1 MSPLNSYFLQGS
13 PSEQRLIQDL
23 INEQLKMYG
32 QDVLYMPRRIIGE
45 NTVIKEVT
53 ASKFDDSFRIEA
65 YLMNFEGFSGNGDL
79 LSKFGV
85 RSNDEINLVIS
96 KERYDDFISPLLKLW
111 PEDERKVAYRPQE
124 GDLIWFPLDES
135 LFEIKYVEGKKPFY
149 QLNNLYVYELRC
161 ERFEYED
168 EIIDV
173 PEVDP
178 TGIEVNESI
187 KDLGNVYTI
196 QMVGTGATTAVA
208 TVGFATTNPNSKSV
222 QYIDLINDG
231 YGYTSAPTVSIST
244 APSGGLTATAV
255 AIMTSRSSNQKLS
268 IDRIL
273 ITNPGFGYTEPPTVT
288 ISGVNGF
295 GGIATAVINT
305 RVLGII
311 GISSGGVGYTT
322 TPQVTIQRIFIP
334 TSTGISSNINN
345 AQAEAVVNSNGV
357 VVAVRYSNAGAGY
370 TFTPTI
376 SFTDPTATT
385 FGDYDYNEV
394 VTGSRTGTTGY
405 VKSWDYT
412 NRVLKLSVVDG
423 TFARGESIVGAAASY
438 KVSTVQ
444 TNEFL
449 DLYAENI
456 QIENAADN
464 IVDFSQRNPFG
475 EY

>member
-23 INEQLKMYG
+23 VNEQLKMYG
-32 QDVLYMPRRIIGE
+32 QDVLYMPRKIVGE
-45 NTVIKEVT
+45 NTVIKEVV

-65 YLMNFEGFSGNGDL
+65 YLMNFDGFSGNGDL

-111 PEDERKVAYRPQE
+111 PENERKLAYRPQE

-135 LFEIKYVEGKKPFY
+135 LFEIKYVEHKRPFY

-196 QMVGTGATTAVA
+196 QMVGSAATTASA
-208 TVGFATTNPNSKSV
+208 IVGFATDDPTSKSV
-222 QYIDLINDG
+222 QYIDLLNDG
-231 YGYTSAPTVSIST
+231 FGYVSTPTIKISKPPT
-244 APSGGLTATAV
+244 GGMTATAV
-255 AIMTSRSSNQKLS
+255 AIMTSRPSNQKLS

-273 ITNPGFGYTEPPTVT
+273 VTNPGFGYTEPPIVT
-288 ISGVNGF
+288 ISGGRGS

-305 RVLGII
+305 GVLGIV
-311 GISSGGVGYTT
+311 GITSGGVGYTT
-322 TPQVTIQRIFIP
+322 VPQVLIDRIFIP
-334 TSTGISSNINN
+334 SSTGISSNINN
-345 AQAEAVVNSNGV
+345 AQAEAILNTNGV
-357 VVAVRYSNAGAGY
+357 VVDVRYVNAGAGY
-370 TFTPTI
+370 TFIPSIT
-376 SFTDPTATT
+376 FTDPTSTT

-394 VTGSRTGTTGY
+394 VTGTKTGTTAY
-405 VKSWDYT
+405 VKSWDYV
-412 NRVLKLSVVDG
+412 NRVLKVAIVDG
-423 TFARGESIVGAAASY
+423 NFALGESIVGAAASY
-438 KVSTVQ
+438 KVSSVKS
-444 TNEFL
+444 NEFL
-449 DLYAENI
+449 DAYASNI
-456 QIENAADN
+456 EIEEAASLV
-464 IVDFSQRNPFG
+464 IDFSQRNPFG

>member
-1 MSPLNSYFLQGS
+1 MSPLNSYFLHGS
-13 PSEQRLIQDL
+13 PSEQRLVQDL

-32 QDVLYMPRRIIGE
+32 QDVLYMPRKIIGE
-45 NTVIKEVT
+45 NTIIKEVT

-65 YLMNFEGFSGNGDL
+65 YLMNFDGFSGNGDL

-111 PEDERKVAYRPQE
+111 SEDERKIAHRPQE

-135 LFEIKYVEGKKPFY
+135 LFEIKYVEGKRPFY

-187 KDLGNVYTI
+187 QNLGNVYTI
-196 QMVGTGATTAVA
+196 QMVGTAATSAVA
-208 TVGFATTNPNSKSV
+208 TVGFATTDPNSKSV

-231 YGYTSAPTVSIST
+231 FGYSFAPKVSIST
-244 APSGGLTATAV
+244 APAGGLTATAV

-268 IDRIL
+268 IDKIL
-273 ITNPGFGYTEPPTVT
+273 ITNPGYGYTEPPSVI
-288 ISGVNGF
+288 ISGGGGN
-295 GGIATAVINT
+295 GGIATAIINT
-305 RVLGII
+305 GVLGII

-322 TPQVTIQRIFIP
+322 TPQVTIDRIFIP
-334 TSTGISSNINN
+334 TSIGISSNIKN
-345 AQAEAVVNSNGV
+345 AQAEAVINSNGEV
-357 VVAVRYSNAGAGY
+357 VSVLYSNAGAGY
-370 TFTPTI
+370 TFVPTVT
-376 SFTDPTATT
+376 FTDPTATT
-385 FGDYDYNEV
+385 FGDYDYNEI
-394 VTGSRTGTTGY
+394 VTGTKTGTTGY
-405 VKSWDYT
+405 VRSWDSL
-412 NRVLKLSVVDG
+412 NRVLKLAIVDG
-423 TFARGESIVGAAASY
+423 TFARGESIVGVAASY

-449 DLYAENI
+449 DAYAENI
-456 QIENAADN
+456 EIELEADQI
-464 IVDFSQRNPFG
+464 IDFSQKNPFG

>member
-65 YLMNFEGFSGNGDL
+65 YLMNFEGFSGNGDI

-111 PEDERKVAYRPQE
+111 PENERKLAYRPQE

-288 ISGVNGF
+288 ISGANGS
-295 GGIATAVINT
+295 GGIATAVINS
-305 RVLGII
+305 RVLGIV
-311 GISSGGVGYTT
+311 GLSSGGVGYTT

-376 SFTDPTATT
+376 SFTDPTSTT

-405 VKSWDYT
+405 VKSWDYA

-423 TFARGESIVGAAASY
+423 TFARGEAIVGVAASY

>member
-1 MSPLNSYFLQGS
+1 MTPLNSYFLQGS

-32 QDVLYMPRRIIGE
+32 QDVLYMPRRIVGE
-45 NTVIKEVT
+45 KTVIKEVV

-65 YLMNFEGFSGNGDL
+65 YLMNYEGFSGNGDL
-79 LSKFGV
+79 LTKFGV
-85 RSNDEINLVIS
+85 QSKDEINLIIS

-111 PEDERKVAYRPQE
+111 PENERKLAYRPQE
-124 GDLIWFPLDES
+124 GDLIWLPLDES
-135 LFEIKYVEGKKPFY
+135 LFEIKYVEGKRPFY

-187 KDLGNVYTI
+187 KDFGNVYTI
-196 QMVGTGATTAVA
+196 QMVGSAATTAVA
-208 TVGFATTNPNSKSV
+208 TVGFATTNPSSKSV
-222 QYIDLINDG
+222 QYLDLINDG
-231 YGYTSAPTVSIST
+231 YGYSSAPTVSIST
-244 APSGGLTATAV
+244 APAGGLTATAV
-255 AIMTSRSSNQKLS
+255 AIMTSRSPNQKLA

-273 ITNPGFGYTEPPTVT
+273 ITNPGFGYTQPPVVT
-288 ISGVNGF
+288 ISGGGGQ

-305 RVLGII
+305 KVLGIV
-311 GISSGGVGYTT
+311 GLSSGGVGYTT
-322 TPQVTIQRIFIP
+322 IPQVTIQKIFIP
-334 TSTGISSNINN
+334 SSVGVSSNINN
-345 AQAEAVVNSNGV
+345 AQAEAVLNSNGV

-376 SFTDPTATT
+376 SFTNPTSTT

-394 VTGSRTGTTGY
+394 VTGTKTGTTAY
-405 VKSWDYT
+405 VKSWDAAT
-412 NRVLKLSVVDG
+412 RVLKLSVVDG
-423 TFARGESIVGAAASY
+423 NFAKGESIVGAAASY

-444 TNEFL
+444 SNEFL
-449 DLYAENI
+449 DAYAENI
-456 QIENAADN
+456 QIENLADT
-464 IVDFSQRNPFG
+464 ILDFSQRNPFG

>member
-1 MSPLNSYFLQGS
+1 
-13 PSEQRLIQDL
+13 
-23 INEQLKMYG
+23 MYG

-79 LSKFGV
+79 LTKFGV

-178 TGIEVNESI
+178 TGIEINESI
-187 KDLGNVYTI
+187 KDFGNIYTI
-196 QMVGTGATTAVA
+196 QMVGSGATTAVA

-222 QYIDLINDG
+222 QYIDLIHDG
-231 YGYTSAPTVSIST
+231 SGYTSAPKVSIST
-244 APSGGLTATAV
+244 APAGGLTATAV
-255 AIMTSRSSNQKLS
+255 AIMTSRSANQKLS

-273 ITNPGFGYTEPPTVT
+273 ITNPGFGYTEPPIVA
-288 ISGVNGF
+288 ISGGGGT
-295 GGIATAVINT
+295 GGIATAVVNT
-305 RVLGII
+305 RVLGVV
-311 GISSGGVGYTT
+311 GLSSGGVGYTT
-322 TPQVTIQRIFIP
+322 TPQVTIDRIFIP
-334 TSTGISSNINN
+334 SGPGISSNINN
-345 AQAEAVVNSNGV
+345 AQAEAVLNSSGV
-357 VVAVRYSNAGAGY
+357 VIAVRYSNAGAGY
-370 TFTPTI
+370 TFTPII

-394 VTGSRTGTTGY
+394 VIGSRTGTTGY
-405 VKSWDYT
+405 VKSWDYV

-423 TFARGESIVGAAASY
+423 TFAKGEAIVGAAASY
-438 KVSTVQ
+438 KVSTIQ

-449 DLYAENI
+449 DAYAENI
-456 QIENAADN
+456 EIENAADS

>member
-111 PEDERKVAYRPQE
+111 PENERKVAYRPQE

-288 ISGVNGF
+288 ISGSNGA
-295 GGIATAVINT
+295 GGIATAIINS
-305 RVLGII
+305 RVLGIV
-311 GISSGGVGYTT
+311 GLSSGGVGYTT

-334 TSTGISSNINN
+334 SGAGISSNINN
-345 AQAEAVVNSNGV
+345 AQAEAIVNSNGV
-357 VVAVRYSNAGAGY
+357 VVAIRYSNAGAGY

-423 TFARGESIVGAAASY
+423 TFARGEAIVGVAASY

>member
-1 MSPLNSYFLQGS
+1 
-13 PSEQRLIQDL
+13 
-23 INEQLKMYG
+23 MYG

-79 LSKFGV
+79 LTKFGV

-173 PEVDP
+173 PEVDS
-178 TGIEVNESI
+178 TGIEINESI
-187 KDLGNVYTI
+187 KDLGNIYTI
-196 QMVGTGATTAVA
+196 QMVGSGATTAVA

-222 QYIDLINDG
+222 QYVDLVHDG
-231 YGYTSAPTVSIST
+231 SGYTFAPNVSIST
-244 APSGGLTATAV
+244 APAGGLTATAV
-255 AIMTSRSSNQKLS
+255 AIMTSRSANQKLA

-273 ITNPGFGYTEPPTVT
+273 ITNPGFGYTEPPIVT
-288 ISGVNGF
+288 ISGGGGS

-305 RVLGII
+305 RVLGVV
-311 GISSGGVGYTT
+311 GLSSGGVGYTT
-322 TPQVTIQRIFIP
+322 TPQITIQKIFIP
-334 TSTGISSNINN
+334 SGPGISSNINN
-345 AQAEAVVNSNGV
+345 AQAEAILNSNGV

-405 VKSWDYT
+405 VKSWDYV

-423 TFARGESIVGAAASY
+423 TFAKGESIVGVAASY
-438 KVSTVQ
+438 KVSTIQ

-449 DLYAENI
+449 DAYAENI
-456 QIENAADN
+456 EIENAADN
-464 IVDFSQRNPFG
+464 IVDFNQRNPFG

>member
-45 NTVIKEVT
+45 KTVIKEVV

-79 LSKFGV
+79 LTKFGV

-111 PEDERKVAYRPQE
+111 PEDERKIAYRPQE

-173 PEVDP
+173 PEVDV

-187 KDLGNVYTI
+187 KDLGNIYTI
-196 QMVGTGATTAVA
+196 QMVGSGATTAVA
-208 TVGFATTNPNSKSV
+208 TVGFATTDPNSKSV
-222 QYIDLINDG
+222 QYVDLINDG
-231 YGYTSAPTVSIST
+231 YGYNSAPTVSIST

-273 ITNPGFGYTEPPTVT
+273 ITNPGFGYTEPPVIT
-288 ISGVNGF
+288 ISGGGGS
-295 GGIATAVINT
+295 GGIATAVINSG
-305 RVLGII
+305 VLGLVA
-311 GISSGGVGYTT
+311 ISTGGVGYTT
-322 TPQVTIQRIFIP
+322 VPQVLIQRTFIP
-334 TSTGISSNINN
+334 TGSGISSNIRN
-345 AQAEAVVNSNGV
+345 AQAEVALNSNGV

-370 TFTPTI
+370 TFTPTV
-376 SFTDPTATT
+376 SFTDPSATT

-405 VKSWDYT
+405 VKSWDAA

-423 TFARGESIVGAAASY
+423 NFARGESIVGVAASY

-456 QIENAADN
+456 QIENAADS
-464 IVDFSQRNPFG
+464 ILDFSQKNPFG

>member
-65 YLMNFEGFSGNGDL
+65 YLMNFDGFGGNGDL
-79 LSKFGV
+79 LTKFGV

-111 PEDERKVAYRPQE
+111 PENERKVAYRPQE

-231 YGYTSAPTVSIST
+231 YGYISAPTVSIST

-288 ISGVNGF
+288 ISGSNGA
-295 GGIATAVINT
+295 GGIATAIINS
-305 RVLGII
+305 RVLGIV
-311 GISSGGVGYTT
+311 GLSSGGVGYTT

-334 TSTGISSNINN
+334 SGAGISSNINN
-345 AQAEAVVNSNGV
+345 AQAEAIVNSNGV
-357 VVAVRYSNAGAGY
+357 VVAIRYSNAGAGY

-376 SFTDPTATT
+376 SVTDPTATT

-423 TFARGESIVGAAASY
+423 TFARGEAIVGVAASY

>member
-65 YLMNFEGFSGNGDL
+65 YLMNFDGFGGNGDL
-79 LSKFGV
+79 LTKFGV

-111 PEDERKVAYRPQE
+111 PENERKVAYRPQE

-231 YGYTSAPTVSIST
+231 YGYISAPTVSIST

-288 ISGVNGF
+288 ISGSNGA
-295 GGIATAVINT
+295 GGIATAIINS
-305 RVLGII
+305 RVLGIV
-311 GISSGGVGYTT
+311 GLSSGGVGYTT

-334 TSTGISSNINN
+334 SGAGISSNINN
-345 AQAEAVVNSNGV
+345 AQAEAIVNSNGV
-357 VVAVRYSNAGAGY
+357 VVAIRYSNAGAGY

-423 TFARGESIVGAAASY
+423 TFARGEAIVGVAASY

>member
-23 INEQLKMYG
+23 INEQLRMYG

-45 NTVIKEVT
+45 NTVIKEIT

-65 YLMNFEGFSGNGDL
+65 YLMNYEGFANTGDL

-85 RSNDEINLVIS
+85 RSTDEINLVIS

-187 KDLGNVYTI
+187 KDLGNIYTI
-196 QMVGTGATTAVA
+196 QMVGSGATTAVA

-222 QYIDLINDG
+222 QYIDLIHDG
-231 YGYTSAPTVSIST
+231 SGYTSAPRVSIST
-244 APSGGLTATAV
+244 APVGGMTATAV
-255 AIMTSRSSNQKLS
+255 AIMTSRSVNQKLS

-273 ITNPGFGYTEPPTVT
+273 ITNPGFGYIEPPIVT
-288 ISGVNGF
+288 ISGGGGS

-305 RVLGII
+305 GVLGIV
-311 GISSGGVGYTT
+311 GLSSGGVGYTT
-322 TPQVTIQRIFIP
+322 TPQVTIQRTFIP
-334 TSTGISSNINN
+334 SSSGISSNIRN

-357 VVAVRYSNAGAGY
+357 VVEVRYSNAGAGY

-376 SFTDPTATT
+376 EFTNPTATT

-405 VKSWDYT
+405 VKSWDYA
-412 NRVLKLSVVDG
+412 NRILKLSVVDG
-423 TFARGESIVGAAASY
+423 TFAKGEAIIGVGASY
-438 KVSTVQ
+438 KVSTIQ

-449 DLYAENI
+449 DAYAENI
-456 QIENAADN
+456 EIEMAADN
-464 IVDFSQRNPFG
+464 ILDFSQKNPFG

>member
-65 YLMNFEGFSGNGDL
+65 YLMNFEGFGGNGDL
-79 LSKFGV
+79 LTKFGV

-111 PEDERKVAYRPQE
+111 PENERKVAYRPQE

-288 ISGVNGF
+288 ISGSNGA
-295 GGIATAVINT
+295 GGIATAIINS
-305 RVLGII
+305 RVLGIV
-311 GISSGGVGYTT
+311 GLSSGGVGYTT

-334 TSTGISSNINN
+334 SGAGISSNINN
-345 AQAEAVVNSNGV
+345 AQAEAIVNSNGV
-357 VVAVRYSNAGAGY
+357 VVAIRYSNAGAGY

-376 SFTDPTATT
+376 SFTNPTATT

-423 TFARGESIVGAAASY
+423 TFARGEAIVGVAASY

>member
-65 YLMNFEGFSGNGDL
+65 YLMNFDGFGGNGDL
-79 LSKFGV
+79 LTKFGV

-111 PEDERKVAYRPQE
+111 PENERKVAYRPQE

-135 LFEIKYVEGKKPFY
+135 LFEINYVEGKKPFY

-161 ERFEYED
+161 ERYEYED

-288 ISGVNGF
+288 ISGSNGA
-295 GGIATAVINT
+295 GGIATAIINS
-305 RVLGII
+305 RVLGIV
-311 GISSGGVGYTT
+311 GLSSGGVGYTT

-334 TSTGISSNINN
+334 SGAGISSNINN
-345 AQAEAVVNSNGV
+345 AQAEAIVNSNGV
-357 VVAVRYSNAGAGY
+357 VVAIRYSNAGAGY

-376 SFTDPTATT
+376 SFTNPTATT

-423 TFARGESIVGAAASY
+423 TFARGEAIVGVAASY

>member
-65 YLMNFEGFSGNGDL
+65 YLMNFDGFGGNGDL
-79 LSKFGV
+79 LTKFGV

-111 PEDERKVAYRPQE
+111 PENERKVAYRPQE

-273 ITNPGFGYTEPPTVT
+273 ITNPGFGYTEPPTVA
-288 ISGVNGF
+288 ISGSNGA
-295 GGIATAVINT
+295 GGIATAIINS
-305 RVLGII
+305 RVLGIV
-311 GISSGGVGYTT
+311 GLSSGGVGYTT

-334 TSTGISSNINN
+334 SGAGISSNINN
-345 AQAEAVVNSNGV
+345 AQAEAIVNSNGV
-357 VVAVRYSNAGAGY
+357 VVAIRYSNAGAGY

-376 SFTDPTATT
+376 SFTNPTATT

-423 TFARGESIVGAAASY
+423 TFARGEAIVGVAASY

>member
-32 QDVLYMPRRIIGE
+32 QDVLYMPRKIVGE
-45 NTVIKEVT
+45 KTVIKEVV

-79 LSKFGV
+79 LTKFGV

-111 PEDERKVAYRPQE
+111 PETERKLAYRPQE

-187 KDLGNVYTI
+187 KDLGNIYTI
-196 QMVGTGATTAVA
+196 QMVGTAATTAVA

-222 QYIDLINDG
+222 QYVDLINDG
-231 YGYTSAPTVSIST
+231 YGYTSAPIVSIST
-244 APSGGLTATAV
+244 APTGGLTATAV
-255 AIMTSRSSNQKLS
+255 AIMTSRSSNQNLS

-273 ITNPGFGYTEPPTVT
+273 IINPGFGYTESPVVT
-288 ISGVNGF
+288 ISGGGGF

-305 RVLGII
+305 RVLGIV
-311 GISSGGVGYTT
+311 GLSSGGVGYTT
-322 TPQVTIQRIFIP
+322 IPQVTIQKIFIP
-334 TSTGISSNINN
+334 SGVGISSNINN
-345 AQAEAVVNSNGV
+345 AQAEAILNSNGV
-357 VVAVRYSNAGAGY
+357 VVSVRYSNAGAGY
-370 TFTPTI
+370 TFTPTV
-376 SFTDPTATT
+376 SFTNPTSTT

-394 VTGSRTGTTGY
+394 VTGARTGTTGY
-405 VKSWDYT
+405 VRSWDAT
-412 NRVLKLSVVDG
+412 NRVLKVSIVDG
-423 TFARGESIVGAAASY
+423 TFAKGEAIVGAAASY
-438 KVSTVQ
+438 KVSTIQ

-449 DLYAENI
+449 DFYAENV

-464 IVDFSQRNPFG
+464 IIDFSQRNPFG

>member
-32 QDVLYMPRRIIGE
+32 QDVLYMPRKIVGE

-65 YLMNFEGFSGNGDL
+65 YLMNFDGFSGNGEL

-85 RSNDEINLVIS
+85 RNNDEINLVIS

-111 PEDERKVAYRPQE
+111 PEDERKLAYRPQE
-124 GDLIWFPLDES
+124 GDLIWFPLDGG

-168 EIIDV
+168 EVIDV

-187 KDLGNVYTI
+187 KDYGNIYTI
-196 QMVGTGATTAVA
+196 QMVGVGATVA
-208 TVGFATTNPNSKSV
+208 IASVGFATTAVGSKSV
-222 QYIDLINDG
+222 QFIDLINDG
-231 YGYTSAPTVSIST
+231 FGYNSAPTISIS
-244 APSGGLTATAV
+244 AAAAGGQTATAV
-255 AIMTSRSSNQKLS
+255 AIMTSRSANQKLA

-273 ITNPGFGYTEPPTVT
+273 ITNPGFGYTQPPTVT
-288 ISGVNGF
+288 ISGGGGQ

-305 RVLGII
+305 GVLKII

-322 TPQVTIQRIFIP
+322 IPKVSIAGMGVTV
-334 TSTGISSNINN
+334 NN
-345 AQAEAVVNSNGV
+345 AVAEAVLNTNGQV
-357 VVAVRYSNAGAGY
+357 VQVRFANAGAGY
-370 TFTPTI
+370 TTIPTI
-376 SFTDPTATT
+376 GFTDPTSTS

-405 VKSWDYT
+405 VKSWDYA
-412 NRVLKLSVVDG
+412 NRILKLAVVDG
-423 TFARGESIVGAAASY
+423 NFARGESVVGAAASY
-438 KVSTVQ
+438 KVSSVQ

-449 DLYAENI
+449 DAYAENI
-456 QIENAADN
+456 QIENSADS
-464 IVDFSQRNPFG
+464 ILDFSQKNPFG

>member
-65 YLMNFEGFSGNGDL
+65 YLMNFEGFSGNGDI

-187 KDLGNVYTI
+187 KDLGNIYTI
-196 QMVGTGATTAVA
+196 QMVGTAATTAVA

-222 QYIDLINDG
+222 QYVDLINDG
-231 YGYTSAPTVSIST
+231 YGYTSAPVVSIST

-255 AIMTSRSSNQKLS
+255 AIMTSRSSNQRLS
-268 IDRIL
+268 IDKIL
-273 ITNPGFGYTEPPTVT
+273 ITNPGFGYTEPPMVT
-288 ISGVNGF
+288 ISGGGGS

-305 RVLGII
+305 RVLGIV
-311 GISSGGVGYTT
+311 GLSSGGVGYTT

-334 TSTGISSNINN
+334 SGPGISSNINN
-345 AQAEAVVNSNGV
+345 AQAEAIVNSNGV

-376 SFTDPTATT
+376 SFTNPTATS

-394 VTGSRTGTTGY
+394 VTGTRTGTTGY
-405 VKSWDYT
+405 VRSWDAV

-423 TFARGESIVGAAASY
+423 NFAKGEAIVGVAASY
-438 KVSTVQ
+438 KVSTIQ

-449 DLYAENI
+449 DAYAENI
-456 QIENAADN
+456 QIENAADS

>member
-45 NTVIKEVT
+45 KTVIKEVV

-79 LSKFGV
+79 LTKFGV

-111 PEDERKVAYRPQE
+111 PESERKLAYRPQE

-187 KDLGNVYTI
+187 KDLGNIYTI
-196 QMVGTGATTAVA
+196 QMVGTGATVAVA

-231 YGYTSAPTVSIST
+231 YGYTSAPIVSIST

-255 AIMTSRSSNQKLS
+255 AIMTSRSSNQRLS
-268 IDRIL
+268 IDKIL
-273 ITNPGFGYTEPPTVT
+273 ITNPGFGYTEPPVIS
-288 ISGVNGF
+288 ISGGGGS
-295 GGIATAVINT
+295 GGIATAVIST
-305 RVLGII
+305 RVLGIV
-311 GISSGGVGYTT
+311 GLSSGGVGYTT
-322 TPQVTIQRIFIP
+322 TPQVTIQKIFIP
-334 TSTGISSNINN
+334 SGAGISSNINN
-345 AQAEAVVNSNGV
+345 AQAEAIVNSNGV

-376 SFTDPTATT
+376 SFTNPTATS

-394 VTGSRTGTTGY
+394 VTGTRTGTTGY
-405 VKSWDYT
+405 VRSWDAA
-412 NRVLKLSVVDG
+412 NRVLKVSIVDG
-423 TFARGESIVGAAASY
+423 TFARGESIVGVAASY

>member
-32 QDVLYMPRRIIGE
+32 QDVLYMPRKIIGE

-65 YLMNFEGFSGNGDL
+65 YLMNFEGFSGNGDI

-111 PEDERKVAYRPQE
+111 PESERKIAYRPQE

-173 PEVDP
+173 PEVDA
-178 TGIEVNESI
+178 TGIEINESI
-187 KDLGNVYTI
+187 KDLGNIYNI

-231 YGYTSAPTVSIST
+231 FGYSFVPTVSIST

-255 AIMTSRSSNQKLS
+255 AIMTSRTSNQKLS

-273 ITNPGFGYTEPPTVT
+273 VTNPGFGYTEPPTVT
-288 ISGVNGF
+288 ISGGGGG

-305 RVLGII
+305 GVLGIV
-311 GISSGGVGYTT
+311 GLSSGGVGYTT
-322 TPQVTIQRIFIP
+322 TPQVTIQKIFIP

-345 AQAEAVVNSNGV
+345 AQAEAVLNSEGV
-357 VVAVRYSNAGAGY
+357 VVSVRYSNAGAGY

-376 SFTDPTATT
+376 TFTDPTATT

-394 VTGSRTGTTGY
+394 VTGTRTGTTAY
-405 VKSWDYT
+405 VRSWDAA
-412 NRVLKLSVVDG
+412 NRVLKVAIVDG
-423 TFARGESIVGAAASY
+423 NFAKGESIVGAAASY
-438 KVSTVQ
+438 KVSTIQ
-444 TNEFL
+444 SNEFL
-449 DLYAENI
+449 DAYAENI
-456 QIENAADN
+456 EIELAADE
-464 IVDFSQRNPFG
+464 ILDFSQKNPFG

>member
-32 QDVLYMPRRIIGE
+32 QDVLYMPRRILGQ

-65 YLMNFEGFSGNGDL
+65 YLMNSDGFSGNGDL
-79 LSKFGV
+79 LSKFGI

-111 PEDERKVAYRPQE
+111 PESERKIADRPQE

-161 ERFEYED
+161 ERYEYED

-231 YGYTSAPTVSIST
+231 YGYISAPTVSIST

-288 ISGVNGF
+288 ISGSNGA
-295 GGIATAVINT
+295 GGIATAIINS
-305 RVLGII
+305 RVLGIV
-311 GISSGGVGYTT
+311 GLSSGGVGYTT

-334 TSTGISSNINN
+334 SGAGISSNINN
-345 AQAEAVVNSNGV
+345 AQAEAIVNSNGV
-357 VVAVRYSNAGAGY
+357 VVAIRYSNAGAGY

-376 SFTDPTATT
+376 SVTDPTATT

-423 TFARGESIVGAAASY
+423 TFARGEAIVGVAASY

>member
-32 QDVLYMPRRIIGE
+32 QDVLYMPRKIVGE
-45 NTVIKEVT
+45 KTVIKEVV

-65 YLMNFEGFSGNGDL
+65 YLMNFEGFGGNGDL
-79 LSKFGV
+79 LTKFGV

-111 PEDERKVAYRPQE
+111 PETERKLAYRPQE

-231 YGYTSAPTVSIST
+231 YGYNSAPTVAIST
-244 APSGGLTATAV
+244 APAGGLTATAV
-255 AIMTSRSSNQKLS
+255 AIMTSRTSNQKLS

-273 ITNPGFGYTEPPTVT
+273 ITNPGFGYTEPPVIT
-288 ISGVNGF
+288 ISGGGGS

-305 RVLGII
+305 RVLGIV
-311 GISSGGVGYTT
+311 GLSSGGVGYTT

-334 TSTGISSNINN
+334 SGPGISSNINN
-345 AQAEAVVNSNGV
+345 AQAEAILNSNGV

-376 SFTDPTATT
+376 SFTNPTATT

-405 VKSWDYT
+405 VKSWDAA

-423 TFARGESIVGAAASY
+423 NFAKGESIVGVAASY
-438 KVSTVQ
+438 KVSTIQ

-456 QIENAADN
+456 QIENAADA
-464 IVDFSQRNPFG
+464 ILDFSQKNPFG

>member
-65 YLMNFEGFSGNGDL
+65 YLMNFDGFGGNGDL
-79 LSKFGV
+79 LTKFGV

-111 PEDERKVAYRPQE
+111 PENERKVAYRPQE

-178 TGIEVNESI
+178 AGIEVNESI

-288 ISGVNGF
+288 ISGSNGA
-295 GGIATAVINT
+295 GGIATAIINS
-305 RVLGII
+305 RVLGIV
-311 GISSGGVGYTT
+311 GLSSGGVGYTT

-334 TSTGISSNINN
+334 SGAGISSNINN
-345 AQAEAVVNSNGV
+345 AQAEAIVNSNGV
-357 VVAVRYSNAGAGY
+357 VVAIRYSNAGAGY

-423 TFARGESIVGAAASY
+423 TFARGEAIVGVAASY

>member
-23 INEQLKMYG
+23 INEQLRMYG

-45 NTVIKEVT
+45 NTVIKEIT

-65 YLMNFEGFSGNGDL
+65 YLMNYEGFANTGDL

-85 RSNDEINLVIS
+85 RSTDEINLVIS

-187 KDLGNVYTI
+187 KDLGNIYTI
-196 QMVGTGATTAVA
+196 QMVGSGATTAVA

-222 QYIDLINDG
+222 QYIDLIHDG
-231 YGYTSAPTVSIST
+231 SGYTSAPRVSIST
-244 APSGGLTATAV
+244 APVGGMTATAV
-255 AIMTSRSSNQKLS
+255 AIMTSRSVNQKLS

-273 ITNPGFGYTEPPTVT
+273 ITNPGFGYIEPPIVT
-288 ISGVNGF
+288 ISGGGGS

-305 RVLGII
+305 GVLGIV
-311 GISSGGVGYTT
+311 GLSSGGVGYTT
-322 TPQVTIQRIFIP
+322 TPQVTIQRTFIP
-334 TSTGISSNINN
+334 SSSGISSNIRN

-357 VVAVRYSNAGAGY
+357 VVEVRYSNAGAGY
-370 TFTPTI
+370 TFAPTI
-376 SFTDPTATT
+376 EFTNPTATT

-405 VKSWDYT
+405 VKSWDYA
-412 NRVLKLSVVDG
+412 NRILKLSVVDG
-423 TFARGESIVGAAASY
+423 TFAKGEAIIGVGASY
-438 KVSTVQ
+438 KVSTIQ

-449 DLYAENI
+449 DAYAENI
-456 QIENAADN
+456 EIEMAADN
-464 IVDFSQRNPFG
+464 ILDFSQKNPFG

>member
-1 MSPLNSYFLQGS
+1 MTPLNSYFLQGS

-32 QDVLYMPRRIIGE
+32 QDVLYMPRRIVGE
-45 NTVIKEVT
+45 KTVIKEVV

-65 YLMNFEGFSGNGDL
+65 YLMNYEGFSGNGDL
-79 LSKFGV
+79 LTKFGV
-85 RSNDEINLVIS
+85 QSKDEINLIIS

-111 PEDERKVAYRPQE
+111 PENERKVAYRPQE
-124 GDLIWFPLDES
+124 GDLIWLPLDES
-135 LFEIKYVEGKKPFY
+135 LFEIKYVEGKRPFY

-187 KDLGNVYTI
+187 KDFGNVYTI
-196 QMVGTGATTAVA
+196 QMVGSAATTAVA
-208 TVGFATTNPNSKSV
+208 TVGFATTNPSSKSV
-222 QYIDLINDG
+222 QYLDLINDG
-231 YGYTSAPTVSIST
+231 YGYSSAPTVSIST
-244 APSGGLTATAV
+244 APAGGLTATAV
-255 AIMTSRSSNQKLS
+255 AIMTSRSPNQKLA

-273 ITNPGFGYTEPPTVT
+273 ITNPGFGYTQPPVVT
-288 ISGVNGF
+288 ISGGGGQ

-305 RVLGII
+305 KVLGIV
-311 GISSGGVGYTT
+311 GLSSGGVGYTT
-322 TPQVTIQRIFIP
+322 IPQVTIQKIFIP
-334 TSTGISSNINN
+334 SSVGVSSNINN
-345 AQAEAVVNSNGV
+345 AQAEAVLNSNGV

-376 SFTDPTATT
+376 SFTNPTSTT

-394 VTGSRTGTTGY
+394 VTGTKTGTTAY
-405 VKSWDYT
+405 VKSWDAAT
-412 NRVLKLSVVDG
+412 RVLKLSVVDG
-423 TFARGESIVGAAASY
+423 NFAKGESIVGAAASY

-444 TNEFL
+444 SNEFL
-449 DLYAENI
+449 DAYAENI
-456 QIENAADN
+456 QIENLADT
-464 IVDFSQRNPFG
+464 ILDFSQRNPFG

>member
-178 TGIEVNESI
+178 TGIEINESI

-196 QMVGTGATTAVA
+196 QMVGTGATSAVS
-208 TVGFATTNPNSKSV
+208 TVGFATTDPNSKSV
-222 QYIDLINDG
+222 QYVDLINDG
-231 YGYTSAPTVSIST
+231 FGYSSPPTVSIST

-255 AIMTSRSSNQKLS
+255 AIMTSRSTNQKLA

-273 ITNPGFGYTEPPTVT
+273 ITNPGFGYTEPSMVT
-288 ISGVNGF
+288 ISGGGGS

-305 RVLGII
+305 RVLGVI

-322 TPQVTIQRIFIP
+322 TPQVIIQRTFIP
-334 TSTGISSNINN
+334 TSTGISSNIRN
-345 AQAEAVVNSNGV
+345 AQAEAILNSNGV
-357 VVAVRYSNAGAGY
+357 VVAIRYSNAGAGY

-405 VKSWDYT
+405 VKSWDYV

-423 TFARGESIVGAAASY
+423 TFARGEAIVGAGASY
-438 KVSTVQ
+438 KVANVQ

-449 DLYAENI
+449 DLYAENLE
-456 QIENAADN
+456 IELAADE
-464 IVDFSQRNPFG
+464 IVDFSQKNPFG

>member
-85 RSNDEINLVIS
+85 RSNDEINLIIS

-168 EIIDV
+168 EIIDI

-187 KDLGNVYTI
+187 KDLGNVYSI
-196 QMVGTGATTAVA
+196 QMVGTAATTAVA
-208 TVGFATTNPNSKSV
+208 TVSFATTNPNSKSV

-231 YGYTSAPTVSIST
+231 FGYSLAPTVAIST
-244 APSGGLTATAV
+244 APTGGQTATAV
-255 AIMTSRSSNQKLS
+255 AIMTSRSPNQKLA

-273 ITNPGFGYTEPPTVT
+273 ITNPGFGYTEPPIVT
-288 ISGVNGF
+288 ISGGGGS
-295 GGIATAVINT
+295 GGIATAVINS
-305 RVLGII
+305 RVLGIV
-311 GISSGGVGYTT
+311 GLSSGGVGYTT

-334 TSTGISSNINN
+334 SGAGISSNINN

-370 TFTPTI
+370 TFTPTV
-376 SFTDPTATT
+376 SFTDPTATS

-405 VKSWDYT
+405 VRSWDAA
-412 NRVLKLSVVDG
+412 NRVLKVSIVDG
-423 TFARGESIVGAAASY
+423 TFARGEAIVGVAASY

-449 DLYAENI
+449 DLYAENLE
-456 QIENAADN
+456 IENAADQ
-464 IVDFSQRNPFG
+464 ILDFSQKNPFG

>member
-32 QDVLYMPRRIIGE
+32 QDILYMPRKIVGE
-45 NTVIKEVT
+45 KTIIKEVV

-65 YLMNFEGFSGNGDL
+65 YLMNYDGFSGNGDL
-79 LSKFGV
+79 LTKFGV
-85 RSNDEINLVIS
+85 QSKDEINLVIS

-111 PEDERKVAYRPQE
+111 PQNERKVAYRPQE

-135 LFEIKYVEGKKPFY
+135 LFEIKYVEHKKPFY
-149 QLNNLYVYELRC
+149 QLNELYVYELRC

-168 EIIDV
+168 EIIDIS
-173 PEVDP
+173 EVDP
-178 TGIEVNESI
+178 TGIEVNESV

-196 QMVGTGATTAVA
+196 QMVSAGATTAVA
-208 TVGFATTNPNSKSV
+208 SVGFATTNASSKSV

-231 YGYTSAPTVSIST
+231 FGYNFAPNVSIST
-244 APSGGLTATAV
+244 AGVGGLTATAV
-255 AIMTSRSSNQKLS
+255 AIMTSRSVNQKLA

-273 ITNPGFGYTEPPTVT
+273 ITNPGFGYTQPPVVT
-288 ISGVNGF
+288 ISGGGGQ

-305 RVLGII
+305 GVLKII

-322 TPQVTIQRIFIP
+322 TPKVQITGVGVT
-334 TSTGISSNINN
+334 NN
-345 AQAEAVVNSNGV
+345 NSKAEAFINIKGQVSL
-357 VVAVRYSNAGAGY
+357 VAFSNAGAGY
-370 TFTPTI
+370 TIVPSI
-376 SFTDPTATT
+376 SFTNPTSTT

-394 VTGSRTGTTGY
+394 VTGTKTGTTAY
-405 VKSWDYT
+405 VKSWDAAT
-412 NRVLKLSVVDG
+412 RVLKLSVVDG
-423 TFARGESIVGAAASY
+423 NFAKGESIVGAAASY

-444 TNEFL
+444 SNEFL
-449 DLYAENI
+449 DAYAENI
-456 QIENAADN
+456 QIENLADT
-464 IVDFSQRNPFG
+464 ILDFSQRNPFG

>member
-65 YLMNFEGFSGNGDL
+65 YLMNFEGFGGNGDL
-79 LSKFGV
+79 MLKFGV

-111 PEDERKVAYRPQE
+111 PESERKVAYRPQE

-178 TGIEVNESI
+178 TGIEINESI
-187 KDLGNVYTI
+187 KDLGNIYTI
-196 QMVGTGATTAVA
+196 QMVGTAATTAVA
-208 TVGFATTNPNSKSV
+208 TVGLATTNPNSKSV
-222 QYIDLINDG
+222 QYVDLINDG
-231 YGYTSAPTVSIST
+231 FGYSSAPKVSIST
-244 APSGGLTATAV
+244 SPSGGLTATAV
-255 AIMTSRSSNQKLS
+255 AIMTSRTPNQKLS

-273 ITNPGFGYTEPPTVT
+273 ITNPGFGYTEPPIIT
-288 ISGVNGF
+288 ISGGGGS

-305 RVLGII
+305 GVLGVI

-322 TPQVTIQRIFIP
+322 VPQVIIQGI
-334 TSTGISSNINN
+334 TTGSSAN
-345 AQAEAVVNSNGV
+345 AETVVNTNGV
-357 VVAVRYSNAGAGY
+357 VVAVRYSNAGSGY
-370 TFTPTI
+370 TSVPSI
-376 SFTDPTATT
+376 SFTNPTSTT

-394 VTGSRTGTTGY
+394 VTGSKTGTTGY
-405 VKSWDYT
+405 VKSWDYV

-423 TFARGESIVGAAASY
+423 TFARGEAIVGAAASY

-449 DLYAENI
+449 DAYAENI
-456 QIENAADN
+456 QIENAADS
-464 IVDFSQRNPFG
+464 ILDFSQRNPFG